1 MSEITVKEWLDN
13 AINAINKFGANQSE
27 YTATLKKDDGEYIIK
42 VLVHKVEEDE
52 DE

>member
-1 MSEITVKEWLDN
+1 MMKEVE
-13 AINAINKFGANQSE
+13 KP
-27 YTATLKKDDGEYIIK
+27 KKVEKREYIIK